1 MHFQGGLVKKI
12 ALRGAA
18 FVTVSAALMAMGA
31 QVPANASSVT
41 FLPTCQ
47 AIHNRQ
53 RQAPD
58 GDYLLLNNGNLLTVY
73 CGGMSTTPRSYID
86 LNKTGANVNFSQYTA
101 GGASPGTNVRTNFT
115 KVGID
120 PATLQADIGDL
131 AFASSTGS
139 LLHSGSTTVTSM
151 AYGVAM
157 SCVAPN
163 NAAGV
168 ANINLTG
175 TPFRVTSTFATGGAA
190 PAGTAAV
197 SLGKQVVNLTGGG
210 FCGWMM
216 SAPALFN
223 PFNPSPGMYHLQLA
237 CTSAT
242 VVNQQICFSLPR
254 RAAIT
259 QQGRQWNGHPAVT
272 VRLHGRTVA
281 VVGSNGRVLS

>member
-1 MHFQGGLVKKI
+1 MRKI

-18 FVTVSAALMAMGA
+18 FVTASAALMAMGA
-31 QVPANASSVT
+31 EAPASASSVT

-47 AIHNRQ
+47 AIHNARHS
-53 RQAPD
+53 APD
-58 GDYLLLNNGNLLTVY
+58 GEYLLLNNGNILSVY

-86 LNKTGANVNFSQYTA
+86 LSKTGTNVNFSQYTA
-101 GGASPGTNVRTNFT
+101 GGASPGTNVRTSFT

-139 LLHSGSTTVTSM
+139 LKHSGGTTVTSM

-157 SCVAPN
+157 ACIAPG

-175 TPFRVTSTFATGGAA
+175 TAFKVTSTFATGGSSS
-190 PAGTAAV
+190 AGTATV
-197 SLGKQVVNLTGGG
+197 SRNHQVVNLTGGG

-237 CTSAT
+237 CSTT
-242 VVNQQICFSLPR
+242 LVNRQICFSLPR
-254 RAAIT
+254 RAAVT
-259 QQGRQWNGHPAVT
+259 QQGRQWNGRPAVT
-272 VRLHGRTVA
+272 VREHGRTLA
-281 VVGSNGRVLS
+281 VVGPNGRVLS

>member
-1 MHFQGGLVKKI
+1 MRKI
-12 ALRGAA
+12 ALRGAVFA
-18 FVTVSAALMAMGA
+18 TASAALMAMGA
-31 QVPANASSVT
+31 QAPASASSVT

-47 AIHNRQ
+47 AVHNTQ
-53 RQAPD
+53 PQAPD
-58 GDYLLLNNGNLLTVY
+58 GEYLLLNNGNLLTVY

-86 LNKTGANVNFSQYTA
+86 LSKTGTNVNFSQYTA
-101 GGASPGTNVRTNFT
+101 GGASPGTNVRTSFT
-115 KVGID
+115 KVGIN

-139 LLHSGSTTVTSM
+139 LRHAGSTTVTSM
-151 AYGVAM
+151 PYGVAM
-157 SCVAPN
+157 SCIAPN

-175 TPFRVTSTFATGGAA
+175 TPFKVTSTFATGGAA
-190 PAGTAAV
+190 AAGTAAV
-197 SLGKQVVNLTGGG
+197 SRSMQVVNLTGGG

-237 CTSAT
+237 CSAT
-242 VVNQQICFSLPR
+242 LVNRQICFRLPSR
-254 RAAIT
+254 TAIT

-272 VRLHGRTVA
+272 VRQHGRTVA
-281 VVGSNGRVLS
+281 VVGPNGRVLS